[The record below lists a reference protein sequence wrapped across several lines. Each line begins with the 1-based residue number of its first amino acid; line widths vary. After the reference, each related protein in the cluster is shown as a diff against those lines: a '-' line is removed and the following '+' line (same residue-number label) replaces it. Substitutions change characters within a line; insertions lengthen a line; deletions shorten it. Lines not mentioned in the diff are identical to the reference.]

1 MSCNR
6 PSLICSALEEL
17 HPEFLVVCG
26 YGVTGMIAALRWP
39 IHADRMVA
47 VVTLSDSTEDD
58 RMRSWWKEKL
68 KQQIIKQSGASLVA
82 GLRHRDYMLSLGMPE
97 NKVFTGYDVVDND
110 FFWHG
115 AQEVRRQIVIGE

>member
-1 MSCNR
+1 
-6 PSLICSALEEL
+6 
-17 HPEFLVVCG
+17 
-26 YGVTGMIAALRWP
+26 MIAALRWA

-115 AQEVRRQIVIGE
+115 AQEVRKAILIGEINLISPNSFFSQVHVS